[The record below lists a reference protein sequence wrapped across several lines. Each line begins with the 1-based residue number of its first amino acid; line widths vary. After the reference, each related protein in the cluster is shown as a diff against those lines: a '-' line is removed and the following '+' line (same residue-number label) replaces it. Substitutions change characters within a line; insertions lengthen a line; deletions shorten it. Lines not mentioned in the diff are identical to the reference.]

1 LGWEKLEGG
10 IEQWVWVEFEGWL
23 GVGFGMGLRMRKGV
37 VLGERIER
45 EFWAQMEHPKE
56 GVG

>member
-1 LGWEKLEGG
+1 M
-10 IEQWVWVEFEGWL
+10 
-23 GVGFGMGLRMRKGV
+23 GFGMGLRMRKGV
-37 VLGERIER
+37 VLGGRIEW